1 MFNLYLICSNSLK
14 LDCECIIELGVYVD
28 VFLHE
33 RWKEFLK
40 ELPGDFLDC
49 LLVDALLQ
57 EAALQDIAPPT
68 LHVGSNALAKAD
80 LITGLSELTMENV
93 NNVEAIG
100 RDQVDLGVA

>member
-14 LDCECIIELGVYVD
+14 LDCECIVELGIYVD
-28 VFLHE
+28 VFLYE
-33 RWKEFLK
+33 GWKEFLK

-68 LHVGSNALAKAD
+68 LHVRSDALAKAD
-80 LITGLSELTMENV
+80 LITSLSKLSMENV
-93 NNVEAIG
+93 NNVEAVG
-100 RDQVDLGVA
+100 